1 MGTLKGTAEKAIGKI
16 REVVADIAGDGKL
29 SEQDKAEQQLAEESK
44 NDSGRLN
51 PLGNLNRLT

>member
-16 REVVADIAGDGKL
+16 RQVVADIAGDGKL
-29 SEQDKAEQQLAEESK
+29 SEQDKAEQQLADDSK
-44 NDSGRLN
+44 NNSSRLN